1 MTRKGLLLSL
11 LLIICTVSVA
21 TGGVF
26 RWLFGGSDDDDYDE
40 DSSEEG
46 GDGPFNMVTETYNP
60 EEDYEDYEL

>member
-1 MTRKGLLLSL
+1 MAIWRWDLESGLVIIII
-11 LLIICTVSVA
+11 LIKWFS
-21 TGGVF
+21 
-26 RWLFGGSDDDDYDE
+26 GSDDDDYDE